1 MPGGRVSGGLSWRP
15 AGAGVTV
22 AVVGWTYDRGA
33 SPTTGKGGK
42 GMHDRERATECAR
55 PVAGLM
61 SGPASP

>member
-33 SPTTGKGGK
+33 SPTTAKET
-42 GMHDRERATECAR
+42 HDRGRATERAR
-55 PVAGLM
+55 PVTGPM

>member
-33 SPTTGKGGK
+33 SPTTGKE
-42 GMHDRERATECAR
+42 MRDRERATERAR

>member
-1 MPGGRVSGGLSWRP
+1 M
-15 AGAGVTV
+15 TV

-42 GMHDRERATECAR
+42 GMHDRERVTERAR

-61 SGPASP
+61 AGTASP